1 MKSVIMMEVRRFP
14 VLVVKQQENQE
25 PYARHIVLTKN
36 QLQAA
41 QVIGQSSKEVISRIC
56 KKQGYKVLEI
66 GKAEKRT
73 VTIDLD
79 FLWNCEDLIHECEKG
94 VW

>member
-1 MKSVIMMEVRRFP
+1 MNSVIKMEARRFP
-14 VLVVKQQENQE
+14 LLVVKQDNQE
-25 PYARHIVLTKN
+25 PYARHIILTKN

-41 QVIGQSSKEVISRIC
+41 QTVGQSSKELIQRIC
-56 KKQGYKVLEI
+56 KKQGYTVVEI

-73 VTIDLD
+73 IEVDLD
-79 FLWNCEDLIHECEKG
+79 FLWEADTFVNECEKG

>member
-14 VLVVKQQENQE
+14 VLVVKQDNQE

-41 QVIGQSSKEVISRIC
+41 QVIGQSSNELISRIC
-56 KKQGYKVLEI
+56 KKQGYKLLEI
-66 GKAEKRT
+66 GKAEKRS
-73 VTIDLD
+73 IALDLD
-79 FLWNCEDLIHECEKG
+79 FLWDSFDFLHECEKG

>member
-14 VLVVKQQENQE
+14 VLVVKQDNQE

-41 QVIGQSSKEVISRIC
+41 QTVGQSSKELIQRIC

-66 GKAEKRT
+66 GKPEKRS
-73 VTIDLD
+73 IALDLD
-79 FLWNCEDLIHECEKG
+79 FLWDAEDFVRECESG